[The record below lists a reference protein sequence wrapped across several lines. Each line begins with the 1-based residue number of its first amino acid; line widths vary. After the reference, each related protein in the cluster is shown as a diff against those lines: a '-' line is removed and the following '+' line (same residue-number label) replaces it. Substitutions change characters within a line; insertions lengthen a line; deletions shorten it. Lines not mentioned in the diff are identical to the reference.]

1 MPQIRS
7 RAVRRNT
14 ILLKIYIEVRL
25 IEIRYLRSLKSS
37 QGLTEQQNNRLRQLK
52 QEVLAVRDRY

>member
-1 MPQIRS
+1 MPQIRP

-14 ILLKIYIEVRL
+14 ISLKIYIEVRL

-37 QGLTEQQNNRLRQLK
+37 QGLTEQQNNRLQQLK
-52 QEVLAVRDRY
+52 QEVLAVRDQY